1 MPASEHSQDKPT
13 GSCGSVTP
21 SFILGTLKYGH
32 EHHRYKLLKA
42 SMWNPQATSSRLHAS
57 DLAAQGGTAC
67 VTGCVCH
74 QAGMSDQ
81 ACVQLC
87 SASMQSSVHSP
98 HMCCF
103 AASVRPLCSSCSSCF
118 PAAAPTSTPGW
129 TQQSSCLASAPAHLT
144 CLQQVSTLLT
154 PIHLNGSGSQAPAQG
169 G

>member
-21 SFILGTLKYGH
+21 SFIPGTLHYGH
-32 EHHRYKLLKA
+32 EHHRHKLLKA

-81 ACVQLC
+81 ACVQLVFSLYAIKC
-87 SASMQSSVHSP
+87 PQPP
-98 HMCCF
+98 HVLLCC
-103 AASVRPLCSSCSSCF
+103 LCQ
-118 PAAAPTSTPGW
+118 AVV
-129 TQQSSCLASAPAHLT
+129 QQ
-144 CLQQVSTLLT
+144 LQQLFPSSSPYVHPRLDTAVILPGQRSSTFDLSAAGEHT
-154 PIHLNGSGSQAPAQG
+154 VNSNTSEW
-169 G
+169 